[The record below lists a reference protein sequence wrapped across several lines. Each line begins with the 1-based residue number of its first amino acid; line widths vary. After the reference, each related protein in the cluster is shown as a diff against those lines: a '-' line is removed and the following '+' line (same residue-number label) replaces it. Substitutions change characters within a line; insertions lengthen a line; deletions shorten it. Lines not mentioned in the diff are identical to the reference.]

1 MKHFGSVT
9 LLGLFLTVAACEE
22 SEVSPISQKLV
33 GTWQLY
39 EYGWSPGSGYFV
51 ENVPSVPAQTI
62 TFRSN
67 GTVDVKGEQLG
78 FFDSHRQY
86 RLVND
91 STQATDYV
99 AFSGSDTNDNES
111 IAYITLLTSDSLTL
125 SPPCFEG
132 CHYDFVRVNQ
142 PVFPKNDF

>member
-1 MKHFGSVT
+1 MVT
-9 LLGLFLTVAACEE
+9 LLGLILITAACEE
-22 SEVSPISQKLV
+22 SDLSPTSRALV

-39 EYGWSPGSGYFV
+39 ETGGSPGFGYYITAV
-51 ENVPSVPAQTI
+51 APVPAQTI

-67 GTVDVKGEQLG
+67 GRVNMVGDQLG
-78 FFDSHRQY
+78 FFDAFRHY
-86 RLVND
+86 RLMSD

-99 AFSGSDTNDNES
+99 EFLGSDDNNF
-111 IAYITLLTSDSLTL
+111 IAYVTLLTSDSLTL

-132 CHYDFVRVNQ
+132 CHYGFVRVNQ

>member
-1 MKHFGSVT
+1 MKHLGLVT
-9 LLGLFLTVAACEE
+9 LLGLFLITVACEE
-22 SEVSPISQKLV
+22 SDLSPASQKLV

-51 ENVPSVPAQTI
+51 EEVPSVPAQTI

-86 RLVND
+86 RLVSD

-99 AFSGSDTNDNES
+99 AFSSSGADES
-111 IAYITLLTSDSLTL
+111 VAYITLLTPDSLTL

-132 CHYDFVRVNQ
+132 CHHGFVRVNQ
-142 PVFPKNDF
+142 PTVPKDNF